1 MQEFRGNVH
10 PDPCRPLGGQLG
22 ETLAMLR
29 IY

>member
-10 PDPCRPLGGQLG
+10 PGPGRPLGAQLG

-29 IY
+29 TY